1 MNTYIL
7 VTLENSYIA
16 TDLISRSIAVK
27 ELITLSAKNAST
39 VGEYYDYSGFCKRH
53 GMECISLDS
62 YGMSEDKEKLKNID
76 IDLLLVLGWQR
87 LIPEWFINS
96 CAIGAIGVHGSPWG
110 IVEGRGRSPQNWAII
125 ADADYFLV
133 SIFWIENNV
142 DSGDVIDT
150 GRFAYTV
157 QDDIETSYM
166 KCGIL
171 VSRMII
177 DFVRNGCRKKS
188 FRQAGTPLYLPQRK
202 REDGE
207 IDWNRNGERICSFV
221 RALTH
226 PYPGAYSKI
235 GGRDHHMEV
244 QIS

>member
-27 ELITLSAKNAST
+27 GLITLSAKNAST
-39 VGEYYDYSGFCKRH
+39 VGEYCDYSGFCKRH

-110 IVEGRGRSPQNWAII
+110 IVAGRGRSLSDKQAHRYIC
-125 ADADYFLV
+125 LR
-133 SIFWIENNV
+133 EKKK
-142 DSGDVIDT
+142 
-150 GRFAYTV
+150 TV
-157 QDDIETSYM
+157 
-166 KCGIL
+166 
-171 VSRMII
+171 R
-177 DFVRNGCRKKS
+177 
-188 FRQAGTPLYLPQRK
+188 
-202 REDGE
+202 
-207 IDWNRNGERICSFV
+207 
-221 RALTH
+221 
-226 PYPGAYSKI
+226 
-235 GGRDHHMEV
+235 
-244 QIS
+244 